1 MNKKTSL
8 ILKAG
13 LLVGTLDIL
22 AAFINFYSKTG
33 KNVGIVLKYIASA
46 AFGKEA
52 MGGGTTMV
60 LTGLLFHYIIAFAF
74 TVLFAAMYTK
84 LWQWFKN
91 TPLIGLIYGVF
102 IWMVM
107 NLIIVPNSKAVQ
119 IPFSWSAGLI
129 NCLILIVC
137 IGLPLAY
144 LFRKNYPANSPKN

>member
-1 MNKKTSL
+1 MNKNSSL

-46 AFGKEA
+46 VFGKEA
-52 MGGGTTMV
+52 MTGGSSMIFF
-60 LTGLLFHYIIAFAF
+60 GLLFHYLIAFAF
-74 TVLFAAMYTK
+74 TIIFSLLYPK
-84 LWQWFKN
+84 LWQWFRS
-91 TPLIGLIYGVF
+91 TVLIAIVYGVF
-102 IWMVM
+102 IWLVM
-107 NLIIVPNSKAVQ
+107 NLIVVPSSRASQ
-119 IPFSWSAGLI
+119 IPFSWSAGTI

-144 LFRKNYPANSPKN
+144 LFRKNNPVNSPKN